1 MRSLNLAGILILLIV
16 IALFASAWIAFG
28 ATDASRPPHF
38 GADHGRRVENEK
50 AYLGLPEGH
59 RRVPP
64 RESGTSAREL
74 VQMLIARLHG
84 REAKDALGGDWQGWW
99 PDDDDGGSPAPR
111 DREMA

>member
-1 MRSLNLAGILILLIV
+1 MKRLISGCQKD
-16 IALFASAWIAFG
+16 IA
-28 ATDASRPPHF
+28 
-38 GADHGRRVENEK
+38 
-50 AYLGLPEGH
+50 AYL
-59 RRVPP
+59 P